1 MRISTLNNS
10 RTTDLWTFQASW
22 NMLPFFKPSP
32 CHVWRCLTSTPSLN
46 CHLSNTPG
54 HSLSALLNHLL
65 PVGNPAVGSA
75 GENMTNK
82 LVEGGAL
89 RSAPNTTHMN
99 EFLDISDML
108 LTRWKPRTT
117 RHGIPVTGSIPLN
130 HHSLTDAR
138 LYSNQDGY
146 GRFSY
151 ITGWFLEC
159 KINTLILTTLYTSIH
174 HTLRLWQ
181 HSTAQLCLLPAS
193 LSDVERRAIFPR
205 PLWCCNLIPS
215 TFCMDTVWLATHNH
229 VPVLDQLGCFWT
241 RQACFQ
247 CEDPI

>member
-1 MRISTLNNS
+1 
-10 RTTDLWTFQASW
+10 
-22 NMLPFFKPSP
+22 MLPFFKPSP
-32 CHVWRCLTSTPSLN
+32 CHVWGCLTSTPSLN
-46 CHLSNTPG
+46 FHLSNTPG

-75 GENMTNK
+75 GKKHDTKKKEQQ
-82 LVEGGAL
+82 
-89 RSAPNTTHMN
+89 RTHMN

-108 LTRWKPRTT
+108 LTRWKPGT
-117 RHGIPVTGSIPLN
+117 
-130 HHSLTDAR
+130 
-138 LYSNQDGY
+138 NQDGY

-159 KINTLILTTLYTSIH
+159 KINTLILTTVYTCID
-174 HTLRLWQ
+174 HTVRLWQ

-215 TFCMDTVWLATHNH
+215 RFCMDTVWLATDNN